1 MSPVIL
7 AKANSPRMATAE
19 SQLGALL
26 CIAHS
31 SSMGFCTKTGE
42 RSERVQLLFCEFG
55 DQVSE
60 WLSDWIDTFSPQIKY
75 LAQIFQN
82 VQCEVA

>member
-31 SSMGFCTKTGE
+31 SSRE